1 MTWLRA
7 GLLIVLIL
15 AAFWLWWMDGRME
28 KQPTPQ
34 PTVTPAAT
42 QQIDRRGQR
51 EKAYEQDR
59 AALQALV
66 ENSEMDEAT
75 REAASQQLAALI
87 AQHQQE
93 LGLETALLEA
103 GYENAVVLVL
113 GGAVTVMIAQEQL
126 TDNASAQILA
136 LCVAHA
142 GVGAENVRIMALTS

>member
-1 MTWLRA
+1 MAWLRV

-42 QQIDRRGQR
+42 QQIDRRSQR
-51 EKAYEQDR
+51 EKAYEQDL